1 MIRRG
6 GSRAEV
12 GVAGDR
18 HATPGIVAVGTN
30 EPMLDGVVNVD
41 RVTVQDGDDASMDAV
56 ISPPWG

>member
-1 MIRRG
+1 M
-6 GSRAEV
+6 
-12 GVAGDR
+12 
-18 HATPGIVAVGTN
+18 GTN